1 MSQEVVA
8 VAGQIKAIIEA
19 IKVEGARSNVLIM
32 DKAEKMRLYDKAIA
46 VKELK
51 LKNDGMA
58 VGLINHQAKGDA
70 SQLMCEMIVAQE
82 SLKAHWQRI
91 TYLLAQLNGWQ
102 SIFSKLEHM

>member
-1 MSQEVVA
+1 MSEEVVV
-8 VAGQIKAIIEA
+8 VAKQIEA
-19 IKVEGARSNVLIM
+19 IIKAVKTEGGRSNVLILA
-32 DKAEKMRLYDKAIA
+32 KAEAMRVYDKAIA

-51 LKNDGMA
+51 LKNEGMA
-58 VGLINHQAKGDA
+58 IGLINHQAKGDA

-102 SIFSKLEHM
+102 SIYRHLTHT

>member
-8 VAGQIKAIIEA
+8 VAEQIKKLIEA
-19 IKVEGARSNVLIM
+19 VKVEGARSNVLIM
-32 DKAEKMRLYDKAIA
+32 AKAEAMRLYDKAIA

-58 VGLINHQAKGDA
+58 IGLINHQAKGDA

-102 SIFSKLEHM
+102 SIYRHLTHT

>member
-8 VAGQIKAIIEA
+8 VAKQIESIIMA
-19 IKVEGARSNVLIM
+19 VKNEGARSTVLIQA
-32 DKAEKMRLYDKAIA
+32 KAESMRVYDKAIA

-58 VGLINHQAKGDA
+58 IGLINHQAKGDA

-102 SIFSKLEHM
+102 SIYRHLTHT

>member
-1 MSQEVVA
+1 MEVVA
-8 VAGQIKAIIEA
+8 VAKQIESIIKAV
-19 IKVEGARSNVLIM
+19 KVEGKRSQELIIA
-32 DKAEKMRLYDKAIA
+32 KAEAMRVYDKAIA

-51 LKNDGMA
+51 LKNEDMA
-58 VGLINHQAKGDA
+58 VTLIDHQAKGDA

-102 SIFSKLEHM
+102 SIYRNLTHT

>member
-1 MSQEVVA
+1 MSAEVVA

-19 IKVEGARSNVLIM
+19 VRIEGARSNVLILA
-32 DKAEKMRLYDKAIA
+32 KAEAMRVYDKAIA

-51 LKNDGMA
+51 LKHEGLA
-58 VGLINHQAKGDA
+58 IGLIGHQAKGDA

-82 SLKAHWQRI
+82 QLKAHWQRI

-102 SIFSKLEHM
+102 SIYRHLTHT

>member
-1 MSQEVVA
+1 MEVVN
-8 VAGQIKAIIEA
+8 VAKQIEAIIEA
-19 IKVEGARSNVLIM
+19 IKTEGKRSQVLITA
-32 DKAEKMRLYDKAIA
+32 KAEAMRVYDKAIA

-51 LKNDGMA
+51 LKNEGLA
-58 VGLINHQAKGDA
+58 IGLIGHQAKGDA

-102 SIFSKLEHM
+102 SIYRNLTHT

>member
-1 MSQEVVA
+1 MSEEVVA
-8 VAGQIKAIIEA
+8 VAKQIESIIKAV
-19 IKVEGARSNVLIM
+19 KTEGARSNVLILA
-32 DKAEKMRLYDKAIA
+32 KAEAMRVYDKAVA

-51 LKNDGMA
+51 LKNDGLA
-58 VGLINHQAKGDA
+58 IGLIGHQAKGDA

-102 SIFSKLEHM
+102 SIYRHLTHT

>member
-8 VAGQIKAIIEA
+8 VAEQIKKIIEA
-19 IKVEGARSNVLIM
+19 IKTEGARSNVLILA
-32 DKAEKMRLYDKAIA
+32 KAEAMRLYDKAVAI
-46 VKELK
+46 KELK

-58 VGLINHQAKGDA
+58 IGLINHQAKGDA

-102 SIFSKLEHM
+102 SIYRHLTHT

>member
-1 MSQEVVA
+1 MSQEVIA
-8 VAGQIKAIIEA
+8 VAEQIQKIIEA
-19 IKVEGARSNVLIM
+19 VKVEGARSNVLIL

-51 LKNDGMA
+51 LKNEGMA
-58 VGLINHQAKGDA
+58 IGLINHQAKGDA

-102 SIFSKLEHM
+102 SIYRNLTHT

>member
-8 VAGQIKAIIEA
+8 VAEQIRKIIETV
-19 IKVEGARSNVLIM
+19 KVEGARSNVLIL

-46 VKELK
+46 IKELT

-58 VGLINHQAKGDA
+58 IGLINHQAKGDA

-102 SIFSKLEHM
+102 SIYRNLTHT

>member
-8 VAGQIKAIIEA
+8 VAEQIKKLIDAIRA
-19 IKVEGARSNVLIM
+19 EGGRSNVLIM
-32 DKAEKMRLYDKAIA
+32 AKAEAMRVYDKAIA

-51 LKNDGMA
+51 LKNEGLA
-58 VGLINHQAKGDA
+58 IGLIGHQAKGDA

-91 TYLLAQLNGWQ
+91 GYLEAQLNGFQ
-102 SIFSKLEHM
+102 SIYRHLTHT

>member
-8 VAGQIKAIIEA
+8 VAEQIKKIIEA
-19 IKVEGARSNVLIM
+19 IKTEGARSNVLILA
-32 DKAEKMRLYDKAIA
+32 KAEAMRLYDKAVAI
-46 VKELK
+46 KELK

-58 VGLINHQAKGDA
+58 IGLINHQAKGDA

-102 SIFSKLEHM
+102 SIYRNLTHT

>member
-8 VAGQIKAIIEA
+8 VAEQIKKLIEA
-19 IKVEGARSNVLIM
+19 VKVEGARSNVLIM
-32 DKAEKMRLYDKAIA
+32 AKAEGMRLYDKAIA

-58 VGLINHQAKGDA
+58 IGLINHQAKGDA

-102 SIFSKLEHM
+102 SIYRHLTHT

>member
-1 MSQEVVA
+1 MSEEVVA
-8 VAGQIKAIIEA
+8 VAKQIESIIKAVKI
-19 IKVEGARSNVLIM
+19 EGARSNVLIM
-32 DKAEKMRLYDKAIA
+32 AKAEAMRVYDKAIA

-58 VGLINHQAKGDA
+58 IGLINHQAKGDA

-102 SIFSKLEHM
+102 SIYRHLTHT